1 MMDRG
6 TVRNI
11 WIIIPLSSFISYLF
25 IFLCLSLTLTL
36 SYLVYFPVFY
46 RGRENKEKMKK
57 QVEEASKIEVKE
69 KIWEIKNI

>member
-1 MMDRG
+1 MLYLLFSF
-6 TVRNI
+6 
-11 WIIIPLSSFISYLF
+11 IIIPLSSFISYLF